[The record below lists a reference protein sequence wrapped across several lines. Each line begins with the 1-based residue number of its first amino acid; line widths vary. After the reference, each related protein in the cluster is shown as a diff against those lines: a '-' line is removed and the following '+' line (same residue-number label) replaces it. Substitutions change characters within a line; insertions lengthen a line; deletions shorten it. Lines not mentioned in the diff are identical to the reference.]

1 LRATALPAL
10 NWGDAS
16 TLPRFLWMVSG
27 AQYRPLMGLA
37 VTDVPGRLGDRAG
50 ALAAGLG
57 PVALL
62 AGGAGL
68 ALLWWRRPRVALVL
82 LLTLATAFL
91 QSSLYGAAAAPD
103 YLIPCEMV
111 LAAAAGYLLNT
122 VLALCAR
129 RAGAAVARKRRLWAG
144 LAVLAVVVAAAGLA
158 QQVSGQRAT
167 AAQQDSRMARDYALT
182 SLRGL
187 PPRALILA
195 QGDEQTFAL
204 WYAQFALGIRPD
216 LAVVNSD
223 LLAWQWY
230 ATTVHA
236 RYPWLRWDG
245 VSWTDADRALD
256 VNPDRRDERAASRE
270 AALIRA
276 NVGRVP
282 IFWTTPDGVDDTS
295 CGVEAQGNLFR
306 CYPLQG
312 M

>member
-1 LRATALPAL
+1 
-10 NWGDAS
+10 
-16 TLPRFLWMVSG
+16 MVSG
-27 AQYRPLMGLA
+27 AQYRSLMGLA
-37 VTDVPGRLGDRAG
+37 AADIPGRLGDRAG
-50 ALAAGLG
+50 ALAGSLG

-68 ALLWWRRPRVALVL
+68 ALLWWRRPRLALVL

-111 LAAAAGYLLNT
+111 LAAAAGYLLST
-122 VLALCAR
+122 ILAVCAR
-129 RAGAAVARKRRLWAG
+129 RMEAPVARKRRLWAG
-144 LAVLAVVVAAAGLA
+144 PAALALVVAAGGLA
-158 QQVSGQRAT
+158 QQVSWQRAT
-167 AAQQDSRMARDYALT
+167 AAQQDSSMARGYALS

-187 PPRALILA
+187 PPHALILA

-236 RYPWLRWDG
+236 RYPWLRWGG
-245 VSWTDADRALD
+245 VSWTDADRDLD
-256 VNPDRRDERAASRE
+256 VNPDRRDVRAARRE

-295 CGVEAQGNLFR
+295 CGVEPQGNLFR
-306 CYPLQG
+306 CYPLS
-312 M
+312 

>member
-1 LRATALPAL
+1 
-10 NWGDAS
+10 
-16 TLPRFLWMVSG
+16 MVSG

-37 VTDVPGRLGDRAG
+37 LTDVPGRLGDRAG
-50 ALAAGLG
+50 ALAGGLG

-62 AGGAGL
+62 AGGTGL
-68 ALLWWRRPRVALVL
+68 ALLCRRRPRLALAL
-82 LLTLATAFL
+82 LLILATAFL
-91 QSSLYGAAAAPD
+91 QSFLYGAAAAPD
-103 YLIPCEMV
+103 YLIPCEIV
-111 LAAAAGYLLNT
+111 LAAAAGHLLTT

-129 RAGAAVARKRRLWAG
+129 RAGTAAARTRQLWTG
-144 LAVLAVVVAAAGLA
+144 LAVLALVVAAGGLA

-167 AAQQDSRMARDYALT
+167 AAQQDSRMARDYGLT

-230 ATTVHA
+230 ATTVRA
-236 RYPWLRWDG
+236 RYPWLRWRG
-245 VSWTDADRALD
+245 GAWTDADRDLD
-256 VNPDRRDERAASRE
+256 VNPDRRDERAARRE

-276 NVGRVP
+276 NVGRVS
-282 IFWTTPDGVDDTS
+282 IFWTTPDRVDDTS
-295 CGVEAQGNLFR
+295 CGIEMQGNLFR
-306 CYPLQG
+306 CDPLS
-312 M
+312 